1 MADMQKLTDD
11 LKRIR
16 DEIKLKIHLG
26 SMEAQD
32 EWANLEKRWQT
43 FRENAELNRT
53 AEDVGGSV
61 KRLGSELKTAYDRIR
76 KAL

>member
-1 MADMQKLTDD
+1 MADLQKLTDD
-11 LKRIR
+11 LKRVR

-32 EWANLEKRWQT
+32 EWADLEKRWKT
-43 FRENAELNRT
+43 FREKAELDRT
-53 AEDVGGSV
+53 AGE
-61 KRLGSELKTAYDRIR
+61 LGDTAKQLGADLKAAYERIR

>member
-1 MADMQKLTDD
+1 MANLQKYTDD

-26 SMEAQD
+26 SKEAQD
-32 EWANLEKRWQT
+32 EWADLEKRWQK
-43 FRENAELNRT
+43 FRENAELDRT
-53 AEDVGGSV
+53 AEGVGGSV
-61 KRLGSELKTAYDRIR
+61 KQLGSELKTAYDRIR